1 MRTLALGILALIVL
15 PATAGCT
22 LLRSKGNLDKASVDR
37 LSQNLEFIAPA
48 YLDYAAAAGDDVAP
62 ADVKAAR
69 DALVKMAKDL
79 DAGDIADYREKVS
92 KIFPKYLV
100 YVRGDPHL
108 SASEKETEE
117 DLVAST
123 KRLIDSIEKRVED

>member
-1 MRTLALGILALIVL
+1 MRTLALGIVALVVL
-15 PATAGCT
+15 PATGGCT

-48 YLDYAAAAGDDVAP
+48 YLDYAASASDEEAP

-69 DALVKMAKDL
+69 DVLMKMAKDL
-79 DAGDIADYREKVS
+79 DARDITDYREKVS

-108 SASEKETEE
+108 SDSEKETEE

-123 KRLIDSIEKRVED
+123 NRLIESIRKRVED